1 VQQLL
6 NASQANAMIIL
17 IAPAGAGLGLGLY
30 VIERKG
36 EQMPKG
42 RVASW
47 ALVAIGL
54 AIAALAVVPNVSAA
68 LLSGWHVNKTLG
80 ASIMTVPIS
89 FVLGVATSLLTAPAQ
104 TTVQE
109 RANSNLRGRVLAVQQ
124 ALQAAVTIPPLLLVG
139 AVGQVL
145 TVSETLGIVS
155 VVVIVAGIASRA
167 FSI

>member
-1 VQQLL
+1 
-6 NASQANAMIIL
+6 MIIL

-30 VIERKG
+30 VIERQG
-36 EQMPKG
+36 DHMPKG

-47 ALVAIGL
+47 ALMAIGL
-54 AIAALAVVPNVSAA
+54 AIAGLAVVPNVSAA

-80 ASIMTVPIS
+80 ASIMTVPLS
-89 FVLGVATSLLTAPAQ
+89 FVLGIATALLTAPAQ

-109 RANSNLRGRVLAVQQ
+109 RANSNLRGRVLAMQQ
-124 ALQAAVTIPPLLLVG
+124 ALAAAVTIPPLLLVG

-145 TVSETLGIVS
+145 SIPETLGIVS
-155 VVVIVAGIASRA
+155 VIVIIAGIASRI